1 MRFPLPHLRRLA
13 RAGLLASTLG
23 GSQLALAQELP
34 PVPEVAA
41 PAPPAD
47 TLPADTLTEGLPEVL
62 PGAASPL
69 DFAVPAPICNST
81 CPTATPLPAGSPFA
95 GPLWQRPKLLGN
107 WLGTRDA
114 LALNGIGLD
123 VSTTQFYQGVTS
135 GGISEGF
142 EYGGR
147 GDYLLNVDGEKAGL
161 WKGSFLTMHG
171 ETRYGDTV
179 NARTG
184 AIMPVNSALLFPRPT
199 GTVTALTSVKYTQFL
214 SESLVVFGG
223 KLNLLDE
230 LNQPYASGRGVDA
243 FMNTGLIFPAVLAR
257 TAPYSTFGGG
267 FAVLENLQ
275 PVFSMMVLDTNNT
288 PTTTGFDTFFDNG
301 VTLLAQVNRP
311 VEIFGLPGHQGIGG
325 SYSTAT
331 YSDLSLTPYFDP
343 NTGVG
348 LASGQTTGSWSLF
361 YLADQA
367 LWVDAANPK
376 RSWGLFGNV
385 GIADDGPSPVRWSG
399 YGGVGGSSPLATR
412 PLDTFGVG
420 YFYVGYSSPVQDL
433 APRLLSIGNDQG
445 VELFYNA
452 AITPWFHLTPDLQFI
467 SPARGRTLPPGGQAI
482 DDAVVFGL
490 RAKIDF

>member
-1 MRFPLPHLRRLA
+1 MRFAFPCLSRLTLT
-13 RAGLLASTLG
+13 GLLAAAVSHAYVA
-23 GSQLALAQELP
+23 SAQELP

-41 PAPPAD
+41 PPPPAD
-47 TLPADTLTEGLPEVL
+47 RLIESLTELVPDTGT
-62 PGAASPL
+62 PL
-69 DFAVPAPICNST
+69 DFATPAPICIT
-81 CPTATPLPAGSPFA
+81 HFPQTAGVPAGSPFA
-95 GPLWQRPKLLGN
+95 GALWERPKLLGN

-123 VSTTQFYQGVTS
+123 VSTTQFYQGITS

-142 EYGGR
+142 DYGGR

-179 NARTG
+179 NSRTG
-184 AIMPVNSALLFPRPT
+184 AIMPVNSALLFPQPT

-223 KLNLLDE
+223 KLNTLDE
-230 LNQPYASGRGVDA
+230 LQQPYASGRGVDA
-243 FMNTGLIFPAVLAR
+243 FMNTGLILPTVLAR
-257 TAPYSTFGGG
+257 SVPYSTFGGG

-275 PVFSMMVLDTNNT
+275 PVFSMMLLDTNNSA
-288 PTTTGFDTFFDNG
+288 TTTGFDTFFDNG
-301 VTLLAQVNRP
+301 VTLLGQVNRP
-311 VEIFGLPGHQGIGG
+311 IEIFGLPGHQGVGG

-331 YSDLSLTPYFDP
+331 YTDLSLTPYFNP
-343 NTGVG
+343 NTGLG
-348 LASGQTTGSWSLF
+348 ITTAQTTGSWSLF

-367 LWVDAANPK
+367 LWVDSTNPK

-399 YGGVGGSSPLATR
+399 YGGLGGSSPLVNR
-412 PLDTFGVG
+412 PLDTFGLG

-433 APRLLSIGNDQG
+433 APRLLSIGDDQG

-452 AITPWFHLTPDLQFI
+452 AITPWFHLTPDLQFV
-467 SPARGRTLPPGGQAI
+467 SPARSRTLPPGSQPI